1 MHTGWIIMSIRTT
14 MHCGFVKYMNFK
26 ELTSIV
32 RRYRV
37 VALFTGSPAAVRI
50 AALTWARRLSVP
62 VLAYRLQP
70 LLGLEI
76 QKSRNINV
84 THFTLLVHVGTHT
97 ILRQYTCLSC
107 DFLFSIFMLLH
118 HCFDWRMIWIDFGV
132 LIQTAT
138 FSQGKDF
145 AFWLLPDMERLG
157 VTPTSVNTTLSETK
171 QTILP

>member
-1 MHTGWIIMSIRTT
+1 MHIYRDRDSFLRLILLEFRFWHICIRVELLCPLERQCI
-14 MHCGFVKYMNFK
+14 CGFVKYMNFK

-76 QKSRNINV
+76 QKSRNVNV

-118 HCFDWRMIWIDFGV
+118 HCSTEGWFE
-132 LIQTAT
+132 LT
-138 FSQGKDF
+138 
-145 AFWLLPDMERLG
+145 
-157 VTPTSVNTTLSETK
+157 
-171 QTILP
+171 